1 MDLTFLHTY
10 AFDPARK
17 ITTILEVGGGY
28 GRLAEAAFDP
38 EESSVKK
45 RDNASFV
52 LTRVRVDAAGVGS
65 TGDLPECFGL
75 AGMGVVARVEFAH
88 VVLIM
93 LGGNDV
99 MASMPQQ
106 SAYYRVMVKLAKRL
120 PRAPSVEWFRDVM
133 TSILARLQSATSAK
147 IGIISL
153 PPWGENL
160 DSGDAYQAELNR
172 RLDEHNA
179 VLRTLADEHRAMY
192 IPFYERF
199 CDLLRASPGRS
210 FESFK
215 ILPFYRDIFRQLV
228 LRKSNDEIGALNG
241 WKFHRDGIHLNST
254 SGKLLADLVQGLLE
268 QPLAGLGLG

>member
-1 MDLTFLHTY
+1 MSQWPQNDHEVVVACLGSSSTAARGPYDWIADL
-10 AFDPARK
+10 
-17 ITTILEVGGGY
+17 E
-28 GRLAEAAFDP
+28 GRP
-38 EESSVKK
+38 QN
-45 RDNASFV
+45 RDF
-52 LTRVRVDAAGVGS
+52 RFRRFAAG
-65 TGDLPECFGL
+65 GDLAYNGAQRLPKL
-75 AGMGVVARVEFAH
+75 LVTKPD

-99 MASMPQQ
+99 IASMPQQ
-106 SAYYRVMVKLAKRL
+106 SAYYRLMVKFAKRL

-147 IGIISL
+147 IGVISL
-153 PPWGENL
+153 PPWGETL

-172 RLDEHNA
+172 RIDEHNA
-179 VLRTLADEHRAMY
+179 VLRALADEHRTVY

-210 FESFK
+210 FESFE

-228 LRKSNDEIGALNG
+228 LRRSNDEIGALNG

-254 SGKLLADLVQGLLE
+254 SGKLLADLVQDFLDTTRR
-268 QPLAGLGLG
+268 PSSPSADAGKPRPRLT

>member
-1 MDLTFLHTY
+1 V
-10 AFDPARK
+10 
-17 ITTILEVGGGY
+17 VG
-28 GRLAEAAFDP
+28 AKEP
-38 EESSVKK
+38 
-45 RDNASFV
+45 
-52 LTRVRVDAAGVGS
+52 VRVESPRDLACACLGSSSTAARGPYDWIADLERRPQNRDFRFSRFAEG
-65 TGDLPECFGL
+65 GDLAYNGAQRLPKLLGTKPD
-75 AGMGVVARVEFAH
+75 

-106 SAYYRVMVKLAKRL
+106 SAYYRVIVRLTKHL
-120 PRAPSVEWFRDVM
+120 PRAPSVEWFREVM
-133 TSILARLQSATSAK
+133 TSIFARLQSATSAK

-172 RLDEHNA
+172 RFDEHNA
-179 VLRTLADEHRAMY
+179 VLRTLADEHRTAY

-210 FESFK
+210 LRSFK
-215 ILPFYRDIFRQLV
+215 ILPFYRDLFRQLV
-228 LRKSNDEIGALNG
+228 LQKSNDEIGALNG

-254 SGKLLADLVQGLLE
+254 SGKLLADLVQGFLDVSTKVVSG
-268 QPLAGLGLG
+268 ASGASS